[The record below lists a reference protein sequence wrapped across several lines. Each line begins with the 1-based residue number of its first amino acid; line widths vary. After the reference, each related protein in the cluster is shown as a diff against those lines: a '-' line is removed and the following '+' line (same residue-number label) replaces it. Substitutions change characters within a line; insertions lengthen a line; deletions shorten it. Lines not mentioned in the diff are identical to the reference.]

1 METNYPLKLWVYTFC
16 YNEEKILPYI
26 IEYWKQYATKV
37 IVYDNGSTD
46 NSLKILS
53 QYSWIEVRE
62 FDTENTFDPEKI
74 SQYKS
79 FCYADAIG
87 KADYVMVC
95 DIDEVLLPTENLLP
109 ELVLA
114 KKDNVQLFQTKYYE
128 IINNELNPKY
138 DSPIH
143 IAEGYYAYPN
153 TNIHKAIVFDPLI
166 KISFG
171 PNSLSYTTDIDYK
184 TNSIITLHLKL
195 FNASIFADR
204 QKHLIS
210 RLKTSYKFSSDSLY
224 YGSDKNIGT
233 RMSYFKLLFPYK
245 YRFNKNENYITITDN
260 IYTANNQNI
269 QFKDMAW
276 LPAQINHNS
285 ENTNK
290 ECIFGI
296 PVYKSALTVTEKA
309 SLNQLCKIIGN
320 EYELC
325 LICPAD
331 MALNEYFEIADKH
344 NIKLSTLFCAK
355 QYFRGTKTYSFMC
368 ETADFYKCF
377 NEYKYLFIYQLDGW
391 IFENKVKEYLD
402 LNVDYIGSPW
412 DINTFHFQ
420 TETVGNGGV
429 SLRRVEKFINICNS
443 LTASDYSRDYVDRED
458 LFFCKTMVLKSAL
471 KKPSVKQA
479 CGFSISGTGM
489 QGYFMR
495 KYNDGK
501 LPMCLHAW
509 HKDLKYWT
517 KYIDLTEFNETAKEP
532 IKIPVPQKNDY
543 KTRLELIK
551 MRLNNT
557 SKPLN
562 IQPKKIENKKEIKQN
577 TTMSSS
583 YSSFLASYYGIKP
596 KNNEIKWNGYSK
608 TQPAKPAVPTKK
620 VEEKKVEA
628 KQTNS
633 SSKTVAIFCC
643 GRIGNILF
651 ELATGLYYAKSVNA
665 TEYYLVNENVNQ
677 EKIEYLKNINNYF
690 PTLLNNIK
698 IIDKSEF
705 NKIKNKFTIL
715 YERTLEKPLEKP
727 NKDLIYIDGYRE
739 CPSYWNN
746 DKNFIFNIFKDDNN
760 IIEKIKL
767 ANNIN
772 FSEYVAIN
780 IRRGDYLKS
789 DISNRLGNLSIKYFK
804 NCIEKF
810 DKKQKFLIISDDI
823 EWCKSQ
829 FTNSNFIFADK
840 TINGVPKMCSDFW
853 IQTLCHDNI
862 IGNSTFS
869 WWAAY
874 LNKTPNRKVYAPK
887 QFFKLQSGT
896 SKIPK
901 NDNWILMDT
910 IWDNTTY
917 EYNKD
922 LDQKVNTIIPIQQK
936 NNKVVFTCISG
947 NVDKKKFKDPLF
959 ISPGFDYICYVDDPK
974 KWTHIKKWQI
984 RQIPEE
990 LKNLDATKQNRA
1002 IKLNPHKYF
1011 KEYDLSVYVD
1021 GNVEL
1026 KGDLNKL
1033 LLNILDNTSIYI
1045 PKHPQRNCI
1054 YKEADVCKGWKD
1066 TAENINPQINKFKA
1080 EGFPENY
1087 GLTQNNIIIR
1097 KHNDPNCIKLMEYWW
1112 NIVLNGS
1119 KRDQL
1124 SLFYAKW
1131 KTNVNIKILDTK
1143 LNNSE
1148 YFKWQGTH

>member
-1 METNYPLKLWVYTFC
+1 METNYPLKLWIYTFC

-87 KADYVMVC
+87 KADYIMVC
-95 DIDEVLLPTENLLP
+95 DIDEVLLPTENLFP
-109 ELVLA
+109 ELILA

-138 DSPIH
+138 DFLIH
-143 IAEGYYAYPN
+143 TIDGYYAYPN
-153 TNIHKAIVFDPLI
+153 TNIHKAIIFDPLI

-195 FNASIFADR
+195 FNASIFVER

-210 RLKTSYKFSSDSLY
+210 RLKTNYKFSSDSLY
-224 YGSDKNIGT
+224 YGTDKNIGT
-233 RMSYFKLLFPYK
+233 RMSYFKLLVPYK

-276 LPAQINHNS
+276 LPTQINHNS

-296 PVYKSALTVTEKA
+296 PVYKSALSVTEKA

-331 MALNEYFEIADKH
+331 MTLNEYFEIADKH

-391 IFENKVKEYLD
+391 IFENKVKEYLN

-420 TETVGNGGV
+420 IETVGNGGV

-443 LTASDYSRDYVDRED
+443 LTASDYLKDYVDRED

-489 QGYFMR
+489 QSYFMR

-551 MRLNNT
+551 MQLNNT
-557 SKPLN
+557 NKPLN
-562 IQPKKIENKKEIKQN
+562 IQPKKVENKKEIKQN
-577 TTMSSS
+577 TTMSSG
-583 YSSFLASYYGIKP
+583 YSNFLASYYGIKP
-596 KNNEIKWNGYSK
+596 KKQEIKWNGYST
-608 TQPAKPAVPTKK
+608 TQPAKSTVPAKK
-620 VEEKKVEA
+620 VEEKKVEV
-628 KQTNS
+628 KQEIIQKVNN
-633 SSKTVAIFCC
+633 INQH
-643 GRIGNILF
+643 INILIVHYNTPYLT
-651 ELATGLYYAKSVNA
+651 ECLIKS
-665 TEYYLVNENVNQ
+665 
-677 EKIEYLKNINNYF
+677 INKFVGYNCTIYIF
-690 PTLLNNIK
+690 DNSDKEPFTYRQSNIK
-698 IIDKSEF
+698 IFDNTKGQIIDFKEEFKKYPESKNNPSAKQGFASASHCLSIDKCFDLINDNFILLDSDILLKKNILELYNNNYIFCGEIGKQLLSHGKKSKERLIPYICYINVKKCKELNIRYF
-705 NKIKNKFTIL
+705 NGEHMLGICDVKTDNNLYETGAWFLEQCKKYEHKIISYKQYIEHYGNASFEIKNIKANINTWL
-715 YERTLEKPLEKP
+715 
-727 NKDLIYIDGYRE
+727 NKNNQ
-739 CPSYWNN
+739 YWN
-746 DKNFIFNIFKDDNN
+746 
-760 IIEKIKL
+760 
-767 ANNIN
+767 
-772 FSEYVAIN
+772 
-780 IRRGDYLKS
+780 
-789 DISNRLGNLSIKYFK
+789 
-804 NCIEKF
+804 
-810 DKKQKFLIISDDI
+810 
-823 EWCKSQ
+823 
-829 FTNSNFIFADK
+829 
-840 TINGVPKMCSDFW
+840 M
-853 IQTLCHDNI
+853 
-862 IGNSTFS
+862 
-869 WWAAY
+869 
-874 LNKTPNRKVYAPK
+874 
-887 QFFKLQSGT
+887 
-896 SKIPK
+896 
-901 NDNWILMDT
+901 
-910 IWDNTTY
+910 
-917 EYNKD
+917 
-922 LDQKVNTIIPIQQK
+922 
-936 NNKVVFTCISG
+936 NNKVIYTCITG
-947 NVDKKKFKDPLF
+947 NYEKIVDPSYVQKD
-959 ISPGFDYICYVDDPK
+959 FDYICFTDNMNQTSKVWKFIP
-974 KWTHIKKWQI
+974 
-984 RQIPEE
+984 IPEE
-990 LKNLDATKQNRA
+990 LTELTKVKQQRT
-1002 IKLNPHKYF
+1002 IKICPHLYLPQYN
-1011 KEYDLSVYVD
+1011 ESIWVD
-1021 GNVEL
+1021 GSVDIL
-1026 KGDLNKL
+1026 GDMNDFIKNYCCDKNKSVF
-1033 LLNILDNTSIYI
+1033 IR
-1045 PKHPQRNCI
+1045 KHPVRNCI
-1054 YKEADVCKGWKD
+1054 YKESVACSYGKD
-1066 TAENINPQINKFKA
+1066 TWANMKPQMDKYKN
-1080 EGFPENY
+1080 EHFPENY
-1087 GLTQNNIIIR
+1087 GLVESNMIYR
-1097 KHNDPNCIKLMEYWW
+1097 RHNDPYCINLMNKWAAEVKNY
-1112 NIVLNGS
+1112 S
-1119 KRDQL
+1119 HRDQL
-1124 SLFYAKW
+1124 SFNYALW
-1131 KTNVNIKILDTK
+1131 KIGDDSFQYLDTK
-1143 LNNSE
+1143 LINSK
-1148 YFKWQGTH
+1148 YFKWYNQHNRK

>member
-16 YNEEKILPYI
+16 YNEEKILPYV

-95 DIDEVLLPTENLLP
+95 DIDEVLLPGENLLP

-138 DSPIH
+138 DSLIH
-143 IAEGYYAYPN
+143 MAEGYYAYPN

-171 PNSLSYTTDIDYK
+171 PNSLVYTTDIDYK

-195 FNASIFADR
+195 FNASIFVER

-210 RLKTSYKFSSDSLY
+210 RLKISYKFSNDSLY

-269 QFKDMAW
+269 QYKDMAW

-285 ENTNK
+285 ENANK

-296 PVYKSALTVTEKA
+296 PVYKSALSVTEKA

-331 MALNEYFEIADKH
+331 MVLNEYFEIADKH

-443 LTASDYSRDYVDRED
+443 LTASDYLKDYVDRED

-532 IKIPVPQKNDY
+532 VKIPVPQKNDY

-562 IQPKKIENKKEIKQN
+562 IQPKKIENKKEEIKQN

-596 KNNEIKWNGYSK
+596 KKQEIKWNGYST
-608 TQPAKPAVPTKK
+608 TQLAKPAAPAKK
-620 VEEKKVEA
+620 VEEKKTEVKQEIIDPNQHINILIVHYNTPYLTECLIKSINKFVGYNCTIYIFDNSDKEPFTYRQSNIKIFDNTKGQIIDFEEEFKKYPNNTNVALPDKGRKISARHCLSVDKCFDLINDNFILLDSDILLTNNIITMVDNNLIFKGQIEKNISNVERLIPYCCFINVNMA
-628 KQTNS
+628 KQLKIRYFDKSMMHGISKGPGNS
-633 SSKTVAIFCC
+633 YDTGAAFLRHTKKYKY
-643 GRIGNILF
+643 
-651 ELATGLYYAKSVNA
+651 ELIDL
-665 TEYYLVNENVNQ
+665 
-677 EKIEYLKNINNYF
+677 NNYIIHYKGASWD
-690 PTLLNNIK
+690 PNYVNNIK
-698 IIDKSEF
+698 YH
-705 NKIKNKFTIL
+705 KNLTPDQW
-715 YERTLEKPLEKP
+715 LEKYK
-727 NKDLIYIDGYRE
+727 K
-739 CPSYWNN
+739 YW
-746 DKNFIFNIFKDDNN
+746 I
-760 IIEKIKL
+760 
-767 ANNIN
+767 
-772 FSEYVAIN
+772 
-780 IRRGDYLKS
+780 
-789 DISNRLGNLSIKYFK
+789 
-804 NCIEKF
+804 
-810 DKKQKFLIISDDI
+810 
-823 EWCKSQ
+823 
-829 FTNSNFIFADK
+829 
-840 TINGVPKMCSDFW
+840 M
-853 IQTLCHDNI
+853 
-862 IGNSTFS
+862 
-869 WWAAY
+869 
-874 LNKTPNRKVYAPK
+874 
-887 QFFKLQSGT
+887 
-896 SKIPK
+896 
-901 NDNWILMDT
+901 
-910 IWDNTTY
+910 
-917 EYNKD
+917 
-922 LDQKVNTIIPIQQK
+922 
-936 NNKVVFTCISG
+936 NNKVIYTCITG
-947 NVDKKKFKDPLF
+947 NYEKIMDP
-959 ISPGFDYICYVDDPK
+959 IYVQPDFDYICFTDNPN
-974 KWTHIKKWQI
+974 QI
-984 RQIPEE
+984 SKVWKFREIPEE
-990 LKNLDATKQNRA
+990 LQKYSKVKQQRL
-1002 IKLNPHKYF
+1002 IKICPHKYLS
-1011 KEYDLSVYVD
+1011 EYDESLWIDGSIDILSDMNKFINTYCNIKDKCVYIRRHPTRKCIYSEASICIAMKKD
-1021 GNVEL
+1021 
-1026 KGDLNKL
+1026 
-1033 LLNILDNTSIYI
+1033 TSI
-1045 PKHPQRNCI
+1045 
-1054 YKEADVCKGWKD
+1054 
-1066 TAENINPQINKFKA
+1066 NINPQIKKYKDEKFPTN
-1080 EGFPENY
+1080 F
-1087 GLTQNNIIIR
+1087 GLVETGYIYR
-1097 KHNDPNCIKLMEYWW
+1097 KHNDPYCIKLMNLWATEL
-1112 NIVLNGS
+1112 INGS
-1119 KRDQL
+1119 HRDQL
-1124 SLFYAKW
+1124 SFNYALW
-1131 KTNVNIKILDTK
+1131 KIGDAGFQYLDTK
-1143 LNNSE
+1143 LLNCE
-1148 YFKWQGTH
+1148 YFKWYPYHNRK

>member
-1 METNYPLKLWVYTFC
+1 METNYLLKLWIYTFC
-16 YNEEKILPYI
+16 YNEEKILPYV

-79 FCYADAIG
+79 FCYTDAIG

-95 DIDEVLLPTENLLP
+95 DIDEVLLPTENLFP

-128 IINNELNPKY
+128 IINNELNSKY
-138 DSPIH
+138 DSLIH
-143 IAEGYYAYPN
+143 TAEGYYAYPN
-153 TNIHKAIVFDPLI
+153 PNIHKAIVFDPQI
-166 KISFG
+166 KIAFG
-171 PNSLSYTTDIDYK
+171 HNSLTYSTDIDYK

-195 FNASIFADR
+195 FNAPIFTER

-224 YGSDKNIGT
+224 YGIDKNIGT
-233 RMSYFKLLFPYK
+233 CMSYFKLLFPYK

-269 QFKDMAW
+269 QFKDMVW

-290 ECIFGI
+290 DCIFGI

-331 MALNEYFEIADKH
+331 IVLNEYFEIASKH

-355 QYFRGTKTYSFMC
+355 QYFKGTKTYSFMC

-391 IFENKVKEYLD
+391 IFENKVKKYLD

-429 SLRRVEKFINICNS
+429 SLRRVEKFINICDS
-443 LTASDYSRDYVDRED
+443 LTATDYLRDYVDRED
-458 LFFCKTMVLKSAL
+458 LFFCKTMVIKSAL

-517 KYIDLTEFNETAKEP
+517 KYIDLTEFNETVTEP
-532 IKIPVPQKNDY
+532 IKTPVPQKNDY

-557 SKPLN
+557 NKPLN
-562 IQPKKIENKKEIKQN
+562 IQPKKVENKKEIKQN

-596 KNNEIKWNGYSK
+596 KNQEIKWDGYST
-608 TQPAKPAVPTKK
+608 TQPVKPDVLAKKA
-620 VEEKKVEA
+620 EEKKAEVKQEVIDPNQHINILIVHYNTPYLTECLIKSINKFVGYNCTIYIFDNSDKLPFTYRQSNIKIFDNTKGQIINFEKWLEQFPNRGGEA
-628 KQTNS
+628 KEAKGRYISARHCISVDKCFDLINDNFILLDS
-633 SSKTVAIFCC
+633 DVLIKKDIRIFYNEKY
-643 GRIGNILF
+643 IFSGN
-651 ELATGLYYAKSVNA
+651 
-665 TEYYLVNENVNQ
+665 TESNGYKIPRLLPYICFINVK
-677 EKIEYLKNINNYF
+677 ECKDKNIRYFNKTLMHGICYKTEGNKYDTGASFYKFASKYPYNLLNISDYIEHYKGASWDPNYV
-690 PTLLNNIK
+690 NNIK
-698 IIDKSEF
+698 YHKNLTIEQWLNN
-705 NKIKNKFTIL
+705 NKQ
-715 YERTLEKPLEKP
+715 
-727 NKDLIYIDGYRE
+727 
-739 CPSYWNN
+739 YW
-746 DKNFIFNIFKDDNN
+746 
-760 IIEKIKL
+760 L
-767 ANNIN
+767 
-772 FSEYVAIN
+772 
-780 IRRGDYLKS
+780 
-789 DISNRLGNLSIKYFK
+789 
-804 NCIEKF
+804 
-810 DKKQKFLIISDDI
+810 
-823 EWCKSQ
+823 
-829 FTNSNFIFADK
+829 T
-840 TINGVPKMCSDFW
+840 
-853 IQTLCHDNI
+853 
-862 IGNSTFS
+862 
-869 WWAAY
+869 
-874 LNKTPNRKVYAPK
+874 
-887 QFFKLQSGT
+887 
-896 SKIPK
+896 
-901 NDNWILMDT
+901 
-910 IWDNTTY
+910 
-917 EYNKD
+917 
-922 LDQKVNTIIPIQQK
+922 
-936 NNKVVFTCISG
+936 NNKVIYTCITG
-947 NVDKKKFKDPLF
+947 NYEKIIDPTY
-959 ISPGFDYICYVDDPK
+959 IQQDFDYICFTDNPNQTSKVWK
-974 KWTHIKKWQI
+974 F
-984 RQIPEE
+984 REIPEE
-990 LKNLDATKQNRA
+990 LQQYSKVKQQRL
-1002 IKLNPHKYF
+1002 IKICPHKYLS
-1011 KEYDLSVYVD
+1011 EYSESIWVD
-1021 GNVEL
+1021 GSIDIL
-1026 KGDLNKL
+1026 SDMNKFINTYC
-1033 LLNILDNTSIYI
+1033 NIKDKCVYIRRHPNRKCIYSEATICISMKKDTSI
-1045 PKHPQRNCI
+1045 
-1054 YKEADVCKGWKD
+1054 
-1066 TAENINPQINKFKA
+1066 NINPQIKKYKDEN
-1080 EGFPENY
+1080 FPSNF
-1087 GLTQNNIIIR
+1087 GLVETNIIYR
-1097 KHNDPNCIKLMEYWW
+1097 KHNEPYCIKLMNLWASEL
-1112 NIVLNGS
+1112 ISGS
-1119 KRDQL
+1119 HRDQL
-1124 SLFYAKW
+1124 SFNYALW
-1131 KTNVNIKILDTK
+1131 RIGDDGFQYLDTK
-1143 LNNSE
+1143 LLNCN
-1148 YFKWQGTH
+1148 YFKWYSKHNRK